1 MNREMKNSA
10 LVLPPTPPQAA
21 WGEHKKSLIFY
32 PKQHILNRASRNMR
46 LTENLVGHDSPFGGG
61 QRGRILNRLIFKL
74 IKEAIIINKI
84 KPKASEEL
92 NHKALLT
99 TKHFNH

>member
-21 WGEHKKSLIFY
+21 WGEHI
-32 PKQHILNRASRNMR
+32 HNRASRNMR

-61 QRGRILNRLIFKL
+61 QRGRILKRLIFKL

-99 TKHFNH
+99 TKQFNQ